1 MDSFKVEIELPRD
14 LLTALNVPASE
25 IKQRTTE
32 WVALALFQEGSVSS
46 GKAAEM
52 LGITKSEFIS
62 LLNQR
67 RLPYL
72 DVAPEELAHDM
83 ETAVSAAQ

>member
-1 MDSFKVEIELPRD
+1 MDAVKVEIELPRD

-32 WVALALFQEGSVSS
+32 WVSLALFQEGMISA

-52 LGITKSEFIS
+52 LGMTKAQFIAF
-62 LLNQR
+62 LNQR

-72 DVAPEELAHDM
+72 DAVSGELAQDVA
-83 ETAVSAAQ
+83 TAVTA